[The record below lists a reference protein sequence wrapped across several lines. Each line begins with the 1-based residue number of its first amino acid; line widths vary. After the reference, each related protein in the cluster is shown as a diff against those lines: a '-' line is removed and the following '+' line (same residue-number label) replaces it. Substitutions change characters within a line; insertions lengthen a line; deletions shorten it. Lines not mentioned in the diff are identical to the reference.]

1 MTAWEREAIRPPAAK
16 PALARDGFGRQLDQ
30 ARCAVEAPTAF
41 EAKSSV
47 HLDGR
52 ATGLEIGGIK
62 FSPQQCL
69 KLGHF
74 DAPNVRAMA
83 LPELAHTRQLRCPG
97 NDLVDGWAEDGL
109 YDRRKTA
116 QPIAGAL
123 VDAEILQALG
133 QFGRSGQFGIVLQ
146 AFVKDIIPDIGQNP

>member
-1 MTAWEREAIRPPAAK
+1 MADGLVDGGTTCFFRAFAELNKEACCRREIEHDGLGKGGNTPPAAK

-30 ARCAVEAPTAF
+30 ARSAVEAPTAC

-62 FSPQQCL
+62 LSPQQCL

-74 DAPNVRAMA
+74 DAPNVRPMA
-83 LPELAHTRQLRCPG
+83 LPQLARTRQLPCSG
-97 NDLVDGWAEDGL
+97 NDLIDSWAEDGL
-109 YDRRKTA
+109 NDRRKT
-116 QPIAGAL
+116 
-123 VDAEILQALG
+123 
-133 QFGRSGQFGIVLQ
+133 
-146 AFVKDIIPDIGQNP
+146 